1 MIARTVPVIRKLN
14 SILHRNRVNIFPKC
28 GFLNYFSYLCGV
40 RAAKRQTD
48 NNRQF
53 KEIIQIMA
61 TYTIT
66 LNERSARGKAL
77 MEYLK
82 ALGVLMHKVSP
93 KSATK
98 HRLYDPETGEYL
110 NDETMKAIE
119 QAHDDMKHGRLKT
132 YSSADEMFKDLGINV

>member
-1 MIARTVPVIRKLN
+1 
-14 SILHRNRVNIFPKC
+14 
-28 GFLNYFSYLCGV
+28 
-40 RAAKRQTD
+40 
-48 NNRQF
+48 
-53 KEIIQIMA
+53 MA

-77 MEYLK
+77 IEYLK

-98 HRLYDPETGEYL
+98 HHLYDPETGEYL

-132 YSSADEMFKDLGINV
+132 YSSADEMFNDTKGSDPFVSLPKLKKSGAFKKDLQVSDTNVPSS

>member
-1 MIARTVPVIRKLN
+1 
-14 SILHRNRVNIFPKC
+14 
-28 GFLNYFSYLCGV
+28 
-40 RAAKRQTD
+40 
-48 NNRQF
+48 
-53 KEIIQIMA
+53 MA

-98 HRLYDPETGEYL
+98 HRLYDPETGCYL
-110 NDETMKAIE
+110 KDSVVKSIE
-119 QAHDDMKHGRLKT
+119 KAHDDMKHGRLKT
-132 YSSADEMFKDLGINV
+132 YASVDDMFQDLGINA

>member
-1 MIARTVPVIRKLN
+1 
-14 SILHRNRVNIFPKC
+14 
-28 GFLNYFSYLCGV
+28 
-40 RAAKRQTD
+40 
-48 NNRQF
+48 
-53 KEIIQIMA
+53 MA

-77 MEYLK
+77 MEYLQ

-119 QAHDDMKHGRLKT
+119 DAHNGIGVTHYDSVDDMFKSVLGEKGVTH
-132 YSSADEMFKDLGINV
+132 YDSVDDMFKSVLGEKAFKKLISSNV